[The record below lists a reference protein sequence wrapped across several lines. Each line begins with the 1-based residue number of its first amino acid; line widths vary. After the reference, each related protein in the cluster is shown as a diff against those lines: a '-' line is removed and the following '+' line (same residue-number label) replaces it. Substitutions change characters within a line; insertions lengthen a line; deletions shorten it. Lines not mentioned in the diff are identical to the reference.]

1 MPLFY
6 LALQKVQ
13 RKFTV
18 FTKSLYVPICSLHL
32 LYSTCVKIFTSL
44 GNDFKGG
51 MLMLLDFIMLAML
64 LGGFGTLIL
73 FIDWNEKQI
82 HK

>member
-1 MPLFY
+1 M
-6 LALQKVQ
+6 Q
-13 RKFTV
+13 RKFPILTQ
-18 FTKSLYVPICSLHL
+18 SLYVPVCLLHL
-32 LYSTCVKIFTSL
+32 LYSTCVKIFTSF

-64 LGGFGTLIL
+64 LGGFTTLKL